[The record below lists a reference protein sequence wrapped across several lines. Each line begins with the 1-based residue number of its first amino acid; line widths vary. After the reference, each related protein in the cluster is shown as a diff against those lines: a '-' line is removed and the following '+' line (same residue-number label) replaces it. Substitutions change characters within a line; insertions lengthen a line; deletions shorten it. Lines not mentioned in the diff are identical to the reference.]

1 MSYENLIALHWIEW
15 LFTLSLIIATNSG
28 ERLMAI
34 SRRNFIVAA
43 SAASGGVALSPF
55 KSTQSQAETPVSKI
69 ENPGFHRFQFGDFEI
84 TTLSDGRRAGE
95 APEKTYAINQDPKD
109 VAALLEENLLPPDR
123 FVNSF
128 TPVLINTGEELVLF
142 DTGMGALARDKGQGR
157 LVSALEAS
165 GYKADDVSLVVLSHF
180 HPDHIGGLMEGDK
193 PAFANAR
200 YVAGQKEFDFWTN
213 PARLESP
220 AKTVAQMVE
229 KNVKP
234 LAEKTTFTDDGKEV
248 VPGIHAVGAYG
259 HTPGHLA
266 FRIESGDKQLMLIS
280 DTANHSV
287 ITLQRPDWHV
297 SFDADKEMAAETR
310 KRIFDM
316 LATDRIPFIGY
327 HMPFPSLAYL
337 KRQGEGYLYV
347 PETYQIRNT

>member
-1 MSYENLIALHWIEW
+1 MAL
-15 LFTLSLIIATNSG
+15 
-28 ERLMAI
+28 

-43 SAASGGVALSPF
+43 SAVSGGMALAPF
-55 KSTQSQAETPVSKI
+55 KSDEAKAETTLSKI

-95 APEKTYAINQDPKD
+95 APEKTYAVNQDPND
-109 VAALLEENLLPPDR
+109 VAALLEENLLPTDR

-128 TPVLINTGEELVLF
+128 TPVLINTGKELVLF
-142 DTGMGALARDKGQGR
+142 DTGMGAGAREAGQGK
-157 LVSALEAS
+157 LISALEAS

-180 HPDHIGGLMEGDK
+180 HPDHIGGLMEDGK

-200 YVAGQKEFDFWTN
+200 YAAGQKEYEFWTD
-213 PARLESP
+213 PARLETP
-220 AKTVAQMVE
+220 AKGVAQLVD

-234 LAEKTTFTDDGKEV
+234 LAEKITFIDDGKDV
-248 VPGIHAVGAYG
+248 LSGIRAVGAYG

-266 FRIESGDKQLMLIS
+266 FRVESGGKSLMLIS

-287 ITLQRPDWHV
+287 ITLQHPDWHV
-297 SFDADKEMAAETR
+297 SFDIDKEMAAETR
-310 KRIFDM
+310 KRMFDM
-316 LATDRIPFIGY
+316 IATDKLPFIGY

-337 KRQGEGYLYV
+337 QRDGEGYRYV
-347 PETYQIRNT
+347 PETYQIRTT

>member
-1 MSYENLIALHWIEW
+1 
-15 LFTLSLIIATNSG
+15 
-28 ERLMAI
+28 MAI

-43 SAASGGVALSPF
+43 SAAGGGAALSPF
-55 KSTQSQAETPVSKI
+55 DSSQAQAQGQASVSKF

-109 VAALLEENLLPPDR
+109 VAALLEENLLPTDR

-128 TPVLINTGEELVLF
+128 TPVLINTGKELVLF
-142 DTGMGALARDKGQGR
+142 DTGMGAGAREAGQGK
-157 LVSALEAS
+157 LISALEAS

-180 HPDHIGGLMEGDK
+180 HPDHIGGLMEDGK

-200 YVAGQKEFDFWTN
+200 YAAGQKEFDFWTD
-213 PARLESP
+213 PGRLETP

-234 LAEKTTFTDDGKEV
+234 FAEKTTFVDDGKEV
-248 VPGIHAVGAYG
+248 VSGIHAVGAYG

-266 FRIESGDKQLMLIS
+266 FRVESGGKSLMLIS

-297 SFDADKEMAAETR
+297 SFDIDKEMAVETR

-316 LATDRIPFIGY
+316 LATERLPFIGY

-337 KRQGEGYLYV
+337 QRAGEGYRYV
-347 PETYQIRNT
+347 PETYQIRAS

>member
-1 MSYENLIALHWIEW
+1 
-15 LFTLSLIIATNSG
+15 
-28 ERLMAI
+28 MAI

-43 SAASGGVALSPF
+43 SAAGGGVALSPF
-55 KSTQSQAETPVSKI
+55 EASQAAAQTPVSKV
-69 ENPGFHRFQFGDFEI
+69 ENSGFHRFQFGDFEI

-95 APEKTYAINQDPKD
+95 APEKTYAIDQDPKD
-109 VAALLEENLLPPDR
+109 VAALLEENLLPTDR

-128 TPVLINTGEELVLF
+128 TPVLINTGKELVLF
-142 DTGMGALARDKGQGR
+142 DTGMGAGAREAGQGK
-157 LVSALEAS
+157 LISALEAS
-165 GYKADDVSLVVLSHF
+165 GYKAGDVSLVVLSHF
-180 HPDHIGGLMEGDK
+180 HPDHIGGLMEDGK

-200 YVAGQKEFDFWTN
+200 YAAGQREFDFWTD

-234 LAEKTTFTDDGKEV
+234 LAEKTTFIDDGKEV
-248 VPGIHAVGAYG
+248 VPGIHAIGAYG

-266 FRIESGDKQLMLIS
+266 FRVESDGKSLMLIS

-297 SFDADKEMAAETR
+297 SFDIDKDMAVETR

-316 LATDRIPFIGY
+316 IATDRLPFIGY

-337 KRQGEGYLYV
+337 QRDGEGYRYI

>member
-1 MSYENLIALHWIEW
+1 
-15 LFTLSLIIATNSG
+15 
-28 ERLMAI
+28 MAI

-43 SAASGGVALSPF
+43 SAAGGGVALSPF
-55 KSTQSQAETPVSKI
+55 EASQAAAQTPVSKVG
-69 ENPGFHRFQFGDFEI
+69 NSGFHRFQFGDFEI

-109 VAALLEENLLPPDR
+109 VAALLEENLLPTDR

-128 TPVLINTGEELVLF
+128 TPVLINTGKDLVLF
-142 DTGMGALARDKGQGR
+142 DTGMGAGAREAGQGR
-157 LVSALEAS
+157 LISALEAS
-165 GYKADDVSLVVLSHF
+165 GYKAGDVSLVVLSHF
-180 HPDHIGGLMEGDK
+180 HPDHIGGLMEDGK
-193 PAFANAR
+193 PAFTNAR
-200 YVAGQKEFDFWTN
+200 YAAGQREFDFWTD

-220 AKTVAQMVE
+220 TKTVAQMVE

-234 LAEKTTFTDDGKEV
+234 LAEKTTFIDDGKEV
-248 VPGIHAVGAYG
+248 VPGIHAIGAYG

-266 FRIESGDKQLMLIS
+266 FRVESDGKSLMLIS

-297 SFDADKEMAAETR
+297 SFDIDKDMAVETR

-316 LATDRIPFIGY
+316 IATDRLPFIGY

-337 KRQGEGYLYV
+337 QREGEGYRYV

>member
-1 MSYENLIALHWIEW
+1 
-15 LFTLSLIIATNSG
+15 
-28 ERLMAI
+28 MAI

-43 SAASGGVALSPF
+43 SAVSGGVALSPF
-55 KSTQSQAETPVSKI
+55 EISPAAAQTPPSKV
-69 ENPGFHRFQFGDFEI
+69 ENAGFHKFQFGDFEI

-95 APEKTYAINQDPKD
+95 APEKTYGINQDPKD

-128 TPVLINTGEELVLF
+128 TPVLINTGKELVLF
-142 DTGMGALARDKGQGR
+142 DTGMGSGAREAGQGK
-157 LVSALEAS
+157 LISALEAA

-180 HPDHIGGLMEGDK
+180 HPDHIGGLMENGA

-200 YVAGQKEFDFWTN
+200 YAAGQKEFDFWTD

-229 KNVKP
+229 RNVKP
-234 LAEKTTFTDDGKEV
+234 LAEKTTFIDDGEEV
-248 VPGIHAVGAYG
+248 VSGIHAIGAFG

-266 FRIESGDKQLMLIS
+266 FRVESDGKSLMLIS

-297 SFDADKEMAAETR
+297 SFDIDKEMAVETR

-316 LATDRIPFIGY
+316 IATDRLPFIGY

-337 KRQGEGYLYV
+337 QRDGQGYRYV
-347 PETYQIRNT
+347 PETYQLRNT

>member
-1 MSYENLIALHWIEW
+1 
-15 LFTLSLIIATNSG
+15 
-28 ERLMAI
+28 MAI

-43 SAASGGVALSPF
+43 SAAGGGVALSPF
-55 KSTQSQAETPVSKI
+55 EASQAAAQTPVSKV
-69 ENPGFHRFQFGDFEI
+69 ENSGFHRFQFGDFEI

-109 VAALLEENLLPPDR
+109 VAALLEENLLPTDR

-128 TPVLINTGEELVLF
+128 TPVLINTGKELVLF
-142 DTGMGALARDKGQGR
+142 DTGMGAGAREAGQGK
-157 LVSALEAS
+157 LISALEAS
-165 GYKADDVSLVVLSHF
+165 GYKAGDVSLVVLSHF
-180 HPDHIGGLMEGDK
+180 HPDHIGGLMEDGK

-200 YVAGQKEFDFWTN
+200 YAAGQREFDFWTD

-234 LAEKTTFTDDGKEV
+234 LAEKTTFIDDGKEV
-248 VPGIHAVGAYG
+248 VSGIHAIGAYG

-266 FRIESGDKQLMLIS
+266 FRVESDGKSLMLIS

-297 SFDADKEMAAETR
+297 SFDIDKDMAVETR

-316 LATDRIPFIGY
+316 IATDRLPFIGY

-337 KRQGEGYLYV
+337 QREGEGYRYV

>member
-1 MSYENLIALHWIEW
+1 
-15 LFTLSLIIATNSG
+15 
-28 ERLMAI
+28 MAI

-43 SAASGGVALSPF
+43 SAAGGGVALSPF
-55 KSTQSQAETPVSKI
+55 EASQAAAQTPVSKV
-69 ENPGFHRFQFGDFEI
+69 ENSGFHRFQFGDFEI

-95 APEKTYAINQDPKD
+95 APEKTYAIDQDPKD
-109 VAALLEENLLPPDR
+109 VAALLEENLLPTDR

-128 TPVLINTGEELVLF
+128 TPVLINTGKELVLF
-142 DTGMGALARDKGQGR
+142 DTGMGAGAREAGQGK
-157 LVSALEAS
+157 LISALEAS
-165 GYKADDVSLVVLSHF
+165 GYKAGDVSLVVLSHF
-180 HPDHIGGLMEGDK
+180 HPDHIGGLMEDGK

-200 YVAGQKEFDFWTN
+200 YAAGQREFDFWTD

-234 LAEKTTFTDDGKEV
+234 LAEKTTFIDDGKEV
-248 VPGIHAVGAYG
+248 VPGIHAIGAYG

-266 FRIESGDKQLMLIS
+266 FRVESDGKSLMLIS

-297 SFDADKEMAAETR
+297 SFDIDKDMAIETR

-316 LATDRIPFIGY
+316 IATDRLPFIGY

-337 KRQGEGYLYV
+337 QREGEGYRYV